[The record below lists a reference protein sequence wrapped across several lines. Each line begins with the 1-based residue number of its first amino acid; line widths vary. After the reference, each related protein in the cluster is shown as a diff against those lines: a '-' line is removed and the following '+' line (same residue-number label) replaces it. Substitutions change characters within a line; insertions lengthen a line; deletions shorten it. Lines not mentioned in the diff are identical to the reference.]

1 MANSKKY
8 KSVLGRAEPITLVD
22 FAIEN
27 LPAKVDTGAYR
38 SAIHASNVRL
48 SKDGKTLHFEIMNGH
63 PNFKGKLEKMTATQF
78 RKVEIESSLGHTDQR
93 YEVKLKVC
101 VGDKAFRAGFTLANR
116 GMKDFPILIGR
127 TLLNRRFIV
136 DTAITNVDRLA
147 LKKRQEPS
155 EETDKGG
162 I

>member
-8 KSVLGRAEPITLVD
+8 KTILGRAEPMTLVD
-22 FAIEN
+22 FAVAS

-48 SKDGKTLHFEIMNGH
+48 SKDGKTLHFELMNGH
-63 PNFKGKLEKMTATQF
+63 PNFKGKLDEMTATEF
-78 RKVEIESSLGHTDQR
+78 RMVEIESSLGHAEKR
-93 YEVKLKVC
+93 YEVKLKVNI
-101 VGDKAFRAGFTLANR
+101 GDKTFKAGFTLANR

-127 TLLNRRFIV
+127 TLLNRRFMV

-147 LKKRQEPS
+147 LKKHQEPS
-155 EETDKGG
+155 EETDKA
-162 I
+162 